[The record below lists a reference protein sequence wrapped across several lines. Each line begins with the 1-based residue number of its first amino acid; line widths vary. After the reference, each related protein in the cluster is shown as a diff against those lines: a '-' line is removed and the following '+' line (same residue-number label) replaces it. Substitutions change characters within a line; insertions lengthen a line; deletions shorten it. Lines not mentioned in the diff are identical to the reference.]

1 MTEHTPV
8 YPKIEKWQCSCGMV
22 NDHVTYTC
30 VKCGKT
36 QIMSSYSD
44 PCDRCG
50 LCGKKL
56 ETKINCDWLVR
67 DNVRY

>member
-22 NDHVTYTC
+22 NDYVTYTC

-36 QIMSSYSD
+36 QVMAIYSD

-50 LCGKKL
+50 LCKKPGVQ
-56 ETKINCDWLVR
+56 IDWLVR
-67 DNVRY
+67 DNVLY